1 MLCYHL
7 PVRNY
12 QRQFNTVDY
21 ALVQFFFLMQIADCL
36 CLVSHEVLKGLRLN
50 FDQVQGHD
58 ICHFPVSTSRSP
70 QVAEAQLAPPIYD
83 ELQLMILNR

>member
-1 MLCYHL
+1 MHL
-7 PVRNY
+7 SAGHLS
-12 QRQFNTVDY
+12 
-21 ALVQFFFLMQIADCL
+21 ALLLMEEIADCL
-36 CLVSHEVLKGLRLN
+36 CLVSNEVLKGLRLN